1 MNDCESAAMSNPALA
16 FKFVEAVI
24 TPVELAIVIAAVPS
38 SALIAPVSIEVRH
51 ECYTA
56 VMTAPGGD

>member
-1 MNDCESAAMSNPALA
+1 MSNPALA

-38 SALIAPVSIEVRH
+38 SALIAPVSNDVPATIIPA
-51 ECYTA
+51 CNF
-56 VMTAPGGD
+56 